1 MIALYLFLAIVGF
14 VAFRYE
20 TSRRRLSHIPGPR
33 LAAYTDI
40 YRAYHTSRGDVQSLQ
55 RDLHEKFGPAVRI
68 GPNTVSLSSPH
79 LIGTIYGSRSS
90 WQKSDMYRVN
100 DAYIGGQ
107 RISNVFNEQDEVRHA
122 QRVKP
127 IKNLYNMSRL
137 VEKEPH
143 VRKTLSL
150 LMTKLESLCGGE
162 ACPMDRLIAFFAWDV
177 IDQLTFGSERGFLR
191 EEKDIGNQIA
201 ASKSSLYYFAPICQ
215 IPWLDGLL
223 DKNPIARI
231 GPKQLEVSILRA
243 QEAVEK
249 RRASSTA
256 EKTTI
261 QEDLPPCFL
270 DNFGE
275 DEKVDNFQ
283 VVDWL
288 LPNVLAGSDTTT
300 WTLCEIMF
308 CLAKNPENHRRLVA
322 ELDEAHLE
330 LPARYEDVKDL
341 PYLSAVLSEAL
352 RYVPGIPFNLER
364 KVPAGGFNLD
374 SDIFL
379 PAGTVVGINPG
390 VTAWDKGIFGEDAD
404 CWNANRWLQQPDESE
419 ADWRARRSK
428 MDKTVDFTFGGGSRK
443 CLGSELS
450 KLIILL
456 TIATV
461 YSRYHVNVIVHT
473 MIPESITNLR
483 FAVRLGGHELQLAD
497 TQRLVHVHEEHA
509 NGSLRSVRDS

>member
-1 MIALYLFLAIVGF
+1 
-14 VAFRYE
+14 
-20 TSRRRLSHIPGPR
+20 
-33 LAAYTDI
+33 
-40 YRAYHTSRGDVQSLQ
+40 
-55 RDLHEKFGPAVRI
+55 
-68 GPNTVSLSSPH
+68 
-79 LIGTIYGSRSS
+79 
-90 WQKSDMYRVN
+90 MYRVN

-143 VRKTLSL
+143 IRRTLSL
-150 LMTKLESLCGGE
+150 LMNKLEKLCGGE
-162 ACPMDRLIAFFAWDV
+162 ACSMDRLIAFFAWDV

-191 EEKDIGNQIA
+191 KEQDIGNQIA

-223 DKNPIARI
+223 DKNPITRI

-243 QEAVEK
+243 QEAVER
-249 RRASSTA
+249 RRASSAA
-256 EKTTI
+256 EKATT
-261 QEDLPPCFL
+261 QEELPPCFL
-270 DNFGE
+270 DNFCE

-288 LPNVLAGSDTTT
+288 LPNVLGGSDTTT

-308 CLAKNPENHRRLVA
+308 CLAKNSENHRRLVT

-330 LPARYEDVKDL
+330 LPAHYENIKDL

-364 KVPAGGFNLD
+364 RVPEGGFNLD
-374 SDIFL
+374 SDTFL

-390 VTAWDKGIFGEDAD
+390 VTAWNKSIFGEDAD
-404 CWNANRWLQQPDESE
+404 SWNANRWLQQPNESE
-419 ADWRARRSK
+419 ADWRARRNK
-428 MDKTVDFTFGGGSRK
+428 MDKTVDFSFGSGSRK

-450 KLIILL
+450 KLVILL

-461 YSRYHVNVIVHT
+461 YSRYDFVLEDTRSNWQIHNAWFMYMNNMRMNV
-473 MIPESITNLR
+473 SSR
-483 FAVRLGGHELQLAD
+483 
-497 TQRLVHVHEEHA
+497 
-509 NGSLRSVRDS
+509 

>member
-1 MIALYLFLAIVGF
+1 
-14 VAFRYE
+14 
-20 TSRRRLSHIPGPR
+20 
-33 LAAYTDI
+33 
-40 YRAYHTSRGDVQSLQ
+40 
-55 RDLHEKFGPAVRI
+55 
-68 GPNTVSLSSPH
+68 
-79 LIGTIYGSRSS
+79 
-90 WQKSDMYRVN
+90 MYRVN

-127 IKNLYNMSRL
+127 IKNLYNLSRL

-143 VRKTLSL
+143 IRRTLSL
-150 LMTKLESLCGGE
+150 LMKKLEKLCGGE
-162 ACPMDRLIAFFAWDV
+162 ACSMDRLIAFFAWDV

-191 EEKDIGNQIA
+191 KEQDIGNQIT

-223 DKNPIARI
+223 DKNPIMRI

-243 QEAVEK
+243 QEAVER
-249 RRASSTA
+249 RRASSAA
-256 EKTTI
+256 EKATP
-261 QEDLPPCFL
+261 QEELPPCFL
-270 DNFGE
+270 DNLCE

-330 LPARYEDVKDL
+330 LPAHYEDVKDL
-341 PYLSAVLSEAL
+341 PYLSAVISEAL

-374 SDIFL
+374 SDTFL

-390 VTAWDKGIFGEDAD
+390 VTAWNKSIFGEDAD
-404 CWNANRWLQQPDESE
+404 CWNADRWLQQPNESE
-419 ADWRARRSK
+419 ADWRARRNK
-428 MDKTVDFTFGGGSRK
+428 MDKTVDFSFGSGSRK

-450 KLIILL
+450 RLVILL

-461 YSRYHVNVIVHT
+461 YSRYDVSLNVPT
-473 MIPESITNLR
+473 MLRRMPADLR
-483 FAVRLGGHELQLAD
+483 FIVRPGGHEIQLAD
-497 TQRLVHVHEEHA
+497 TQRLVHVHEQHA
-509 NGSLRSVRDS
+509 NEGFQSVSKSCESGSCCNS